1 MRCSRI
7 AASRRGPMSP
17 NAQMLRSGSLMPS
30 EDQLRQDIA
39 DFSRLTYQKG
49 YLASTDGNLSVR
61 LADGNVLC
69 TPTMINKGFVRPED
83 PVVVD
88 MKGERVRGQGR
99 ASSEIEMHLLIYDLR
114 PDVNAVV
121 HCHPPCATSYAAA
134 GIPLNKALISEVV
147 LALGC
152 IPVAEYGTPGTPELT
167 DRLKPYVSNFD
178 ALLMANHGV
187 VTYGSDL
194 MDAYNRMDTVEHF
207 AKISINTKILG
218 REQLLSAEDVEKLWV
233 QRQKYFGLEDEDAAR
248 PKDPMCPVTDGR
260 SETISLTRDEL
271 VDLIHQV
278 VSSLEN

>member
-1 MRCSRI
+1 
-7 AASRRGPMSP
+7 
-17 NAQMLRSGSLMPS
+17 MPS
-30 EDQLRQDIA
+30 EDQLRQEIA

-49 YLASTDGNLSVR
+49 YLASTDGNLSAR
-61 LADGNVLC
+61 LSDGEIIC

-83 PVVVD
+83 SVVVD
-88 MKGERVRGQGR
+88 LQGRAVRGERK
-99 ASSEIEMHLLIYDLR
+99 ASSEIAMHLLVYELR

-121 HCHPPCATSYAAA
+121 HCHPPAATAYAAA

-167 DRLKPYVSNFD
+167 DRLRPYVSNYD

-187 VTYGSDL
+187 VTYGSNL

-207 AKISINTKILG
+207 AKISICTRILG
-218 REQLLSAEDVEKLWV
+218 KEQLLSADDVEKLWV
-233 QRQKYFGLEDEDAAR
+233 QRQAYFGLETSDEAR

-271 VDLIHQV
+271 IDLVHQV
-278 VSSLEN
+278 VSSLEKQN